1 MTAPR
6 GLTAYAL
13 AYLVFLYLPVL
24 LLPLFSFNDSS
35 VVAFPLQGFTTR
47 WYQNLA
53 DIPVLHEAVVNS
65 LIVGVAASVIAT
77 ILGTGAA
84 RAMTRYE
91 FKGRGPVAAF
101 LMLPM
106 VMPEIIVAV
115 AMLVVLLQLGF
126 ELSLFT
132 ITLGH
137 VLFCLPFAISVLR
150 TSFLGLD
157 RSLEEASLDL
167 GETRLTT
174 FWRVI
179 LPLVGP
185 GLISSLLICFTI
197 SFDEFILAFFL
208 GGQAT
213 TLPLYIWSQLRFAA
227 KLPNVLAL
235 GSLILLFSLILLG
248 TAELLRRRAERRTGI
263 AGEPLA

>member
-1 MTAPR
+1 MRAPR
-6 GLTAYAL
+6 GLTAYAI

-47 WYQNLA
+47 WYENLA
-53 DIPVLHEAVVNS
+53 ATPALHEAVINS
-65 LIVGVAASVIAT
+65 LIVGVAASVVAT
-77 ILGTGAA
+77 ILGVGAA
-84 RAMTRYE
+84 RAMTRYQ
-91 FKGRGPVAAF
+91 FGGRDAVSAF

-115 AMLVVLLQLGF
+115 ALLVVLLQLGF

-132 ITLGH
+132 IMLGH

-167 GETRLTT
+167 GETRLMT

-179 LPLVGP
+179 LPLVTP
-185 GLISSLLICFTI
+185 GVVSSLLICFTI

-213 TLPLYIWSQLRFAA
+213 TLPLYIWGQLRFTA

-263 AGEPLA
+263 AAEPIA

>member
-1 MTAPR
+1 MRAPR
-6 GLTAYAL
+6 GLIVYAL
-13 AYLVFLYLPVL
+13 AYLAFLYLPVL
-24 LLPLFSFNDSS
+24 LLPLFSFNDAS

-47 WYQNLA
+47 WYRNLA
-53 DIPVLHEAVVNS
+53 EIPALHEAAVNS
-65 LIVGVAASVIAT
+65 LIVGVASAVIAT

-84 RAMTRYE
+84 RGLTRYT
-91 FKGRGPVAAF
+91 FQGRGPVAAF

-115 AMLVVLLQLGF
+115 ALLVVLLQLGL

-167 GETRLTT
+167 GETRLMT
-174 FWRVI
+174 FRRVI

-235 GSLILLFSLILLG
+235 GSLILMGSLVLLG
-248 TAELLRRRAERRTGI
+248 TAELLRRRVERRTGI
-263 AGEPLA
+263 EGGTVA

>member
-6 GLTAYAL
+6 GLTAYAM

-35 VVAFPLQGFTTR
+35 VVAFPLQGFTMR
-47 WYQNLA
+47 WYENLA
-53 DIPVLHEAVVNS
+53 GIPVLHDAFVNS
-65 LIVGVAASVIAT
+65 MIVGVSAAVIAT
-77 ILGTGAA
+77 ILGIGAA
-84 RAMTRYE
+84 RAMTRYD
-91 FKGRGPVAAF
+91 FKGRDTVSAL

-115 AMLVVLLQLGF
+115 ALLVVLLQLGL
-126 ELSLFT
+126 ELSLVT

-167 GETRLTT
+167 GETRLMT
-174 FWRVI
+174 FRRVI
-179 LPLVGP
+179 LPLVRP

-248 TAELLRRRAERRTGI
+248 TAELLRRRAERRTGMP
-263 AGEPLA
+263 GEPLA

>member
-1 MTAPR
+1 MHPPR
-6 GLTAYAL
+6 SLTTYAYA
-13 AYLVFLYLPVL
+13 YLGFLYLPVL

-47 WYQNLA
+47 WYRNLA
-53 DIPVLHEAVVNS
+53 EIPTLHAAVVNS
-65 LIVGVAASVIAT
+65 LVVGAASAIIAT
-77 ILGTGAA
+77 ILGIGAA
-84 RAMTRYE
+84 RALTRHE
-91 FKGRGPVAAF
+91 FRGRGPVAAF

-115 AMLVVLLQLGF
+115 ALLVVLLQLGF
-126 ELSLFT
+126 TLSLFT

-167 GETRLTT
+167 GETRLMT

-179 LPLVGP
+179 LPLVAP
-185 GLISSLLICFTI
+185 GVLASLLICFTI

-235 GSLILLFSLILLG
+235 GSLILLFSLLLLG
-248 TAELLRRRAERRTGI
+248 TAELLRRAAERRTGI
-263 AGEPLA
+263 GREPGA

>member
-1 MTAPR
+1 MRAPR

-47 WYQNLA
+47 WYQNLVA
-53 DIPVLHEAVVNS
+53 IPALHQAVLNS
-65 LIVGVAASVIAT
+65 LIVGIASAIVAT
-77 ILGTGAA
+77 ILGIGAA

-91 FKGRGPVAAF
+91 FAGRGAVSAF
-101 LMLPM
+101 LMVPM

-115 AMLVVLLQLGF
+115 ALLVILLQLGF

-132 ITLGH
+132 ITMGH

-150 TSFLGLD
+150 TSFQGLD

-167 GETRLTT
+167 GETRLMT
-174 FWRVI
+174 FRRVI

-185 GLISSLLICFTI
+185 GVISSLLICFTI

-235 GSLILLFSLILLG
+235 GSLILLFSLFLLG
-248 TAELLRRRAERRTGI
+248 TAELLRRRAERR
-263 AGEPLA
+263 AGVAPEPTA

>member
-1 MTAPR
+1 MRAPS
-6 GLTAYAL
+6 GLTAYAI

-47 WYQNLA
+47 WYENLA
-53 DIPVLHEAVVNS
+53 ATPALHEAVINS
-65 LIVGVAASVIAT
+65 LIVGVAASVVAT
-77 ILGTGAA
+77 ILGIGAA
-84 RAMTRYE
+84 RAMTRYQ
-91 FKGRGPVAAF
+91 FGGRDAVSAF

-115 AMLVVLLQLGF
+115 ALLVVLLQLGF

-132 ITLGH
+132 IMLGH

-167 GETRLTT
+167 GETRLMT

-179 LPLVGP
+179 LPLVTP
-185 GLISSLLICFTI
+185 GVISSLLICFTI
-197 SFDEFILAFFL
+197 SFDEFVMAFFL
-208 GGQAT
+208 SGTDQ
-213 TLPLYIWSQLRFAA
+213 TLPVFLYSQLRFPN
-227 KLPNVLAL
+227 KLPPTLAL
-235 GSLILLFSLILLG
+235 GSSILAVSVIIVIVS
-248 TAELLRRRAERRTGI
+248 EWLRRRGVQSNVPGAF
-263 AGEPLA
+263 

>member
-13 AYLVFLYLPVL
+13 AYLAFLYLPVL

-35 VVAFPLQGFTTR
+35 VVAFPLQGFTTQ
-47 WYQNLA
+47 WYRNLA

-65 LIVGVAASVIAT
+65 RGISASLVAT

-150 TSFLGLD
+150 TSFAGLD

-235 GSLILLFSLILLG
+235 GSLILLFSFILLG